1 MKMVKSLLLGSAAG
15 LVAVAGAQAADLP
28 VKAAPV
34 QYVKIC
40 SLYGAGFYY
49 IPGTD
54 TCIKIGG
61 YVRAEW
67 NYQAGGSFNPV
78 RQYNFDWDG
87 RDRNTE
93 RTRGGITV
101 DVRSQTAYGTLRG
114 YAVILPTATNGNTT
128 GGGPYVS
135 PGVFSPALFIQF
147 AGFTFGK
154 TASFF
159 DFNLF
164 PYSNQ
169 TSVWGG
175 DQAGNGIQVL
185 AYTAQFGGGFSAS
198 ISAEDETSRRS
209 AITGNGFA
217 YQGRR
222 WPDVVANLRVDQA
235 WGSAQIMGAIHDTTA
250 FRQGAGAG
258 PGGVPAAVAGA
269 TDSNIGYA
277 IGAGLRINLPSWG
290 KGDYVIGQINYASG
304 ATNYLLSNSGAGGTT
319 AFAYA
324 EGAPI
329 LPSGTPPAGAGG
341 VTNIA
346 LGPVFDAVGTSTGNI
361 QNTKG
366 WMINGGYEHVWNPQW
381 KTSIYAAYGALD
393 YSTGAAGV
401 LMAGK
406 TNADWTLWQ
415 IGSRTVWT
423 PVPNLDLSLE
433 VLYTDLN
440 KSAFDGT
447 SCAGFAMP
455 AAAGGGA
462 GSASCTF
469 DGKGFVSAIF
479 RAQRNFWP

>member
-54 TCIKIGG
+54 TCIKVGG

-78 RQYNFDWDG
+78 RSYNFDNPG

-114 YAVILPTATNGNTT
+114 YAVILPTATNGNTI
-128 GGGPYVS
+128 GGGPYAT

-209 AITGNGFA
+209 AIGPVAYT

-235 WGSAQIMGAIHDTTA
+235 WGSAQVMAAIHDT
-250 FRQGAGAG
+250 AGFI
-258 PGGVPAAVAGA
+258 PLTTVATTNLGWA
-269 TDSNIGYA
+269 L
-277 IGAGLRINLPSWG
+277 GAGLRINLPSWG
-290 KGDYVIGQINYASG
+290 KGDYVIGQVNYAEG
-304 ATNYLLSNSGAGGTT
+304 ATNYLLSNSGAGGSQ
-319 AFAYA
+319 AFNYE
-324 EGAPI
+324 EGYP
-329 LPSGTPPAGAGG
+329 G
-341 VTNIA
+341 VTNA
-346 LGPVFDAVGTSTGNI
+346 AVGPVFDAVGTAVGTI
-361 QNTKG
+361 QNSKG
-366 WMINGGYEHVWNPQW
+366 WMITGGYEHVWNPQW
-381 KTSIYAAYGALD
+381 KTSLYGSYGRLSYGTASDVILAAVAGAL
-393 YSTGAAGV
+393 G
-401 LMAGK
+401 
-406 TNADWTLWQ
+406 TNSQADWSLWQ
-415 IGSRTVWT
+415 VGSRTVWT

-440 KSAFDGT
+440 KSAFDGG
-447 SCAGFAMP
+447 SCAGIAF
-455 AAAGGGA
+455 AGGGVGAA
-462 GSASCTF
+462 GCTY
-469 DGKGFVSAIF
+469 DSKGFVSAIF

>member
-61 YVRAEW
+61 YIRAEW

-78 RQYNFDWDG
+78 RAYNFDWPG

-114 YAVILPTATNGNTT
+114 YAVILPTHTNGDAI
-128 GGGPYVS
+128 GGSPYVA
-135 PGVFSPALFIQF
+135 PGVFSPAVFIQF

-169 TSVWGG
+169 TSIWGG

-209 AITGNGFA
+209 AIAGNGFT

-235 WGSAQIMGAIHDTTA
+235 WGSAQLMGAIHDTA
-250 FRQGAGAG
+250 AYI
-258 PGGVPAAVAGA
+258 PGTTT
-269 TDSNIGYA
+269 TDSNIGWA
-277 IGAGLRINLPSWG
+277 LGAGLRINLPTWG
-290 KGDYVIGQINYASG
+290 KGDYVIGEFAYSEG
-304 ATNYLLSNSGAGGTT
+304 ATNYLLSNSGAGGVG
-319 AFAYA
+319 AFNYQ
-324 EGAPI
+324 EGY
-329 LPSGTPPAGAGG
+329 PA
-341 VTNIA
+341 VTSIA
-346 LGPVFDAVGTSTGNI
+346 AGPVFDAIGTSATSI

-366 WMINGGYEHVWNPQW
+366 WFITGGYEHVWNPQW
-381 KTSIYAAYGALD
+381 KTSIYGAYGKLD
-393 YSTGAAGV
+393 YSAAAGATI
-401 LMAGK
+401 AGVA

-415 IGSRTVWT
+415 VGSRTVWT

-440 KSAFDGT
+440 KSAFENLGCGAFPMVAT
-447 SCAGFAMP
+447 GSAP
-455 AAAGGGA
+455 AAGC
-462 GSASCTF
+462 SF